1 MTKIKTNLVNYCISH
16 KYFSYLDNLNLHV
29 IGSGGYKKNIQN
41 IGSLMLLVKI
51 FQKKI
56 NIMERY
62 PQYIGYGK
70 IILRTLN
77 QMILLVYVTIGVFG

>member
-51 FQKKI
+51 F
-56 NIMERY
+56 
-62 PQYIGYGK
+62 
-70 IILRTLN
+70 
-77 QMILLVYVTIGVFG
+77 